1 LAGSIQAVGVKSLE
15 AKKKMKGLTSPL
27 WPIHFKPL
35 PDELLSSWLVR
46 LAHSHGL
53 KVQTFC
59 NLIFGNRLQV
69 WNRDIDRLA
78 PEWLISELSDRTGAS
93 IEQVM
98 DTTLQSYQGV
108 LYHRHRASGTLSWIQ
123 SLKLHHR
130 KFEGFGL
137 QFCPECLAQDEEP
150 YFRKSWRVAFNTV
163 CTIHNCMLHDRCPNC
178 GQGAAFHR
186 NDMRH
191 TEYVSTVSLR
201 ECHHCGFD
209 LSKSP
214 SIRANHASNDVS
226 KFLSNLSQKLSEQSL
241 GQTEIDNL
249 LVMHHFAK
257 LIFTRNS
264 TVKLYSYLCDVMGID
279 EIALDTK
286 SDIEG
291 ADAETRHHV
300 LQVMAYLM
308 LDMER
313 RLRRAIA
320 AKRVRYNHLQKDF
333 NGMPRW
339 YEQLIQVITVKPHHF
354 NR

>member
-1 LAGSIQAVGVKSLE
+1 MGGLIQAIGAE
-15 AKKKMKGLTSPL
+15 NPGAKIKMKGLTSPL

-78 PEWLISELSDRTGAS
+78 PEWLITELSDRTGAT
-93 IEQVM
+93 IKQVM
-98 DTTLQSYQGV
+98 DTTLQSYQGIV
-108 LYHRHRASGTLSWIQ
+108 YHRHRASGTLAWIQ

-137 QFCPECLAQDEEP
+137 QFCPACLTSDEEP
-150 YFRKSWRVAFNTV
+150 YFRKSWRVAFNTICAV
-163 CTIHNCMLHDRCPNC
+163 HNCMLHDRCPDC
-178 GQGAAFHR
+178 GYGAAFHR

-191 TEYVSTVSLR
+191 TQYVTTVSLR

-214 SIRANHASNDVS
+214 STQANYASNDIN
-226 KFLSNLSQKLSEQSL
+226 KFLGNLSYKLLDGSL
-241 GQTEIDNL
+241 DQVEINNL

-257 LIFTRNS
+257 LMFTRSS
-264 TVKLYSYLCDVMGID
+264 TVKLYSHLCDVMGINK
-279 EIALDTK
+279 IALNTK
-286 SDIEG
+286 DDIEG
-291 ADAETRHHV
+291 VNVETRHHV
-300 LQVMAYLM
+300 LQIITYLM
-308 LDMER
+308 LDLKSG
-313 RLRRAIA
+313 LRDAIA
-320 AKRVRYNHLQKDF
+320 RKSARYNHMKRDF
-333 NGMPRW
+333 DNMPKW
-339 YEQLIQVITVKPHHF
+339 YEQLIQAIAVKPHHF
-354 NR
+354 KR